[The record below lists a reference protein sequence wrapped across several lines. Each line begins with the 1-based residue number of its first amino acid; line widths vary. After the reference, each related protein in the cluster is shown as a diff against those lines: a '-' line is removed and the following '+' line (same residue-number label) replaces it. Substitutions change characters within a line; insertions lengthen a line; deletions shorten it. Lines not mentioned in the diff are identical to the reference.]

1 MFTALAG
8 FVEAGE
14 TFEEAV
20 AREVKEETG
29 VTVDAA
35 SVKYLKSQP
44 WPFPQSSMIAFTA
57 TADHSAAHNALDI
70 DTDELVAA
78 HWFDREA
85 VAAAA
90 TGEGAVMNR
99 DVAAAV
105 LEERPELELLIPP
118 SNVVARDL
126 IEAWLKSS

>member
-85 VAAAA
+85 VAGAA
-90 TGEGAVMNR
+90 TVEGAVMNR
-99 DVAAAV
+99 AHC
-105 LEERPELELLIPP
+105 ERPLAAYRLTQLHQHLLLFLPLP
-118 SNVVARDL
+118 AASPRM
-126 IEAWLKSS
+126 